1 MISFIPTFDVAST
14 FFKFVV
20 RTGNSPQ
27 HSVNI
32 TKYLNWNV
40 YNERLCLGG
49 SGLWRNF
56 IKKTYIWDKNVPKGS
71 KNVTQVPKTGFLTL
85 VRKFEKLFH
94 KFKKMS
100 IFLKIWDDDITEY
113 TFPGIFSDF
122 FLLFQGSPFHCFRVS
137 ILKTLRAGGIWFLGC
152 LTLSVPWFFLLKL
165 HSNCGSNPL
174 ECWNSSSNWYPL
186 KNNCAIDN
194 EKNASTIHACLAH
207 DWLFLASHWIA
218 TITARSCSAKIVPDP
233 VVPL

>member
-94 KFKKMS
+94 KFKNVNFSENLRRWYHRIYLSWYFFWFFFTFSGVSFPLFSCFNSKNSARWRHLIPRLFNPVRTLIFPPEIALKLRIKPARMLKL
-100 IFLKIWDDDITEY
+100 FLKLVSTEKQLRNRQRKKRFDH
-113 TFPGIFSDF
+113 TRLPRTRLTVPGFA
-122 FLLFQGSPFHCFRVS
+122 LNRNHHG
-137 ILKTLRAGGIWFLGC
+137 
-152 LTLSVPWFFLLKL
+152 
-165 HSNCGSNPL
+165 
-174 ECWNSSSNWYPL
+174 
-186 KNNCAIDN
+186 
-194 EKNASTIHACLAH
+194 
-207 DWLFLASHWIA
+207 
-218 TITARSCSAKIVPDP
+218 
-233 VVPL
+233 